1 MTGMREREESGFTI
15 LELLA
20 AIAIMTVVATV
31 AMPRIEGALR
41 ESRVQFDDDEDRADG
56 F

>member
-1 MTGMREREESGFTI
+1 MTEREESGFTI

-41 ESRVQFDDDEDRADG
+41 DSRVQVDHGKDRAYG